1 MLPSFVIGLREGLE
15 AALIVGI
22 IAAFLVTRGRGLRPM
37 WLGVALAIALCASL
51 AVIFTV
57 VGSQLSFKARE
68 TVEGVLSLV
77 AVAGVTY
84 MIVWMRRHSREL
96 KGQLETRAALALTA
110 GSGLALAFMA
120 FFAVLREG
128 LETAIFLLAAF
139 QQTADPLVA
148 GLGALIGV
156 LVAVGLGYGIYR
168 GGIRIDMARFFKVT
182 GVVLVF
188 VAAGLL
194 ASAVHEFAEAGSPH
208 RRTERRLRP
217 VVAGLER
224 ERPGLADHRHVR
236 TPTGAHGRRS
246 VRLARLRGADD
257 HLHPEAR
264 SSHGDSRYTNRV
276 DGRLRSRPP
285 PERSTMP
292 NRRNTRLLVL
302 AALVAIAAGCTSTGG
317 EGDVAV
323 SLRDDAVTLSPATA
337 DAGSVTFAAT
347 NDGSVTHEIE
357 VFSGDVDPSTLPIE
371 NNVASTEGLTL
382 IDEIE
387 DITPGSSA
395 DLTIDLDA
403 GTYVVMCNLAGHFE
417 QGMYASLEVA

>member
-1 MLPSFVIGLREGLE
+1 VLPSFVIGLREGLE

-68 TVEGVLSLV
+68 TAEGVLSLV

-96 KGQLETRAALALTA
+96 KGQLESRAALALTA

-188 VAAGLL
+188 VAGGLL
-194 ASAVHEFAEAGSPH
+194 ASAVHEFAEAGVLTAGQSAAFDLSWLVSP
-208 RRTERRLRP
+208 
-217 VVAGLER
+217 
-224 ERPGLADHRHVR
+224 
-236 TPTGAHGRRS
+236 
-246 VRLARLRGADD
+246 
-257 HLHPEAR
+257 
-264 SSHGDSRYTNRV
+264 
-276 DGRLRSRPP
+276 
-285 PERSTMP
+285 
-292 NRRNTRLLVL
+292 
-302 AALVAIAAGCTSTGG
+302 
-317 EGDVAV
+317 
-323 SLRDDAVTLSPATA
+323 
-337 DAGSVTFAAT
+337 GSVQASLITGMFGLQPVPTVA
-347 NDGSVTHEIE
+347 E
-357 VFSGDVDPSTLPIE
+357 VFVWLAYVVPM
-371 NNVASTEGLTL
+371 
-382 IDEIE
+382 
-387 DITPGSSA
+387 
-395 DLTIDLDA
+395 TIYILKPARAAETA
-403 GTYVVMCNLAGHFE
+403 GTRTVSTA
-417 QGMYASLEVA
+417 A